1 MRRIVV
7 PIILIFL
14 LAFLIVPPHVVAVS
28 EGISV
33 APLGGESLYLYN
45 DYHALVVG
53 VSNYAKWPQLPN
65 AVSDA
70 REVSRF
76 LKRIGFKVTL
86 LTDPNSQQLKKAL
99 KNLVGKT
106 GLEPDRAIVFYYAGH
121 GETQTLA
128 DGTKLGWIIPRD
140 CPQLSKNPKGFERR
154 AISMKEIATYSR
166 QIRSK
171 HVLMLFDSTFSGG
184 VFSLEPAV
192 LEIISEK
199 SGLPVRQYIIA
210 GRENEPLPD
219 QSTFKHY
226 LFEGLQGD
234 ADVVHDGYIT
244 GSELGAYLLDRVG
257 KKTRDLQHPQYGKID
272 KPDLS
277 RGDFIFHQIAKKPAT
292 GQLFV
297 ETDPKGALVKVL
309 NIKPR
314 FRQGLDLD
322 PGKYHLEISAAGYKA
337 KRQWVKLEAG
347 EVKTVDIRL
356 SKATG
361 AFTNSLGM
369 KFVLI
374 PTGSFLM
381 GSPPAEKGR
390 AEDEKQH
397 RVRLT
402 KEFYLQTTEVTV
414 GQFRQ
419 FVRATG
425 YKTEAETTGGCWVST
440 KGGGWKKKKGSNWN
454 NPGSW
459 ETVQYRQ
466 KDRQPVTCVSA
477 NDAQAFLK
485 WLNRKEGK
493 RYGLPTE
500 AEWEYASRA
509 TTTTP
514 FAFGQCL
521 STNQANYGGVGPFF
535 SDCRKA
541 YRVNRKRPITVASLA
556 ANRWGLFDMHGNV
569 SEWCQDWYGQYP
581 KGSVS
586 NPKGPSSGTE
596 RVMRGGHWGSKADG
610 CRSAKRWRFP
620 PNIGSDAVGFRLV
633 LRP

>member
-14 LAFLIVPPHVVAVS
+14 LAFLIVPPDVVAVS

-76 LKRIGFKVTL
+76 LKRMGFKVTL
-86 LTDPNSQQLKKAL
+86 LTDPNSQELKKAL

-106 GLEPDRAIVFYYAGH
+106 GLEPDRAIVFYYAGQ

-140 CPQLSKNPKGFERR
+140 SPQLLNNPKGFEQR
-154 AISMKEIATYSR
+154 AISMKEIESYSR
-166 QIRSK
+166 QMRSK
-171 HVLMLFDSTFSGG
+171 HVLMFFDSTFSDG
-184 VFSLEPAV
+184 VFSLEPPV

-219 QSTFKHY
+219 QSTFKRF
-226 LFEGLQGD
+226 LLEGLLGD
-234 ADVVHDGYIT
+234 ADIVHDGYIT
-244 GSELGAYLLDRVG
+244 GSELGVYLLDRVA
-257 KKTRDLQHPQYGKID
+257 KKTRDLQHPQYGKIG
-272 KPDLS
+272 KPDLA
-277 RGDFIFHQIAKKPAT
+277 RGDFIFHQIAKKPET

-297 ETDPKGALVKVL
+297 KTDPEGARVRVL
-309 NIKPR
+309 NIQPR
-314 FRQGLDLD
+314 FSQGIELD
-322 PGKYHLEISAAGYKA
+322 PGRYHLEASAAGYEA
-337 KRQWVKLEAG
+337 KRQWVELEAG

-356 SKATG
+356 SKPTG
-361 AFTNSLGM
+361 VFTNSLGM

-374 PTGSFLM
+374 PAGSFVM
-381 GSPPAEKGR
+381 GSPVGENGR

-402 KEFYLQTTEVTV
+402 KSFYLQTTEVTV
-414 GQFRQ
+414 GQFRH

-425 YKTEAETTGGCWVST
+425 YETEAETKGGCWVST
-440 KGGGWKKKKGSNWN
+440 EGGGWKKTKGSNWD

-459 ETVQYRQ
+459 ETATYKQ
-466 KDRQPVTCVSA
+466 KDRHPVTCVSA
-477 NDAQAFLK
+477 NDAKAFIQ
-485 WLNRKEGK
+485 WLNRQEGK
-493 RYGLPTE
+493 NYGLPTE

-509 TTTTP
+509 GTSEP
-514 FAFGQCL
+514 FGFGRCL
-521 STNQANYGGVGPFF
+521 STDQANYGGIGPFF
-535 SDCRKA
+535 LDCSKA
-541 YRVNRKRPITVASLA
+541 YRVNRKRPIAVASLE

-569 SEWCQDWYGQYP
+569 SEWCQDWYDRYP
-581 KGSVS
+581 EGSVS
-586 NPKGPSSGTE
+586 DPKGASSGTE

-633 LRP
+633 LR